1 MDGLKDAHRE
11 AITKVIAANDRVERA
26 VLFGSRATGTNTVSS
41 DVDIALFGKR
51 LTLTDQA
58 CLDVALDEI
67 PMAQSVDLLLYDS
80 IQNRILREHIRQQ
93 GIEWYRRQRQIAERQ
108 PEVQTGNVVEWS
120 ERVLGELTDNFD
132 SVRVPVKQADRVSG
146 PYPYYG
152 ASGIVDHVDDYLLD
166 GKYLLIAEDGENLR
180 TRSTPIAFLAAGKF
194 WVNNHAH
201 VVRGNQKADT
211 RFLMYALS
219 KLDISGYLTGSTMPK
234 LTQDSLNRICLWT
247 PGLSE
252 QRTIAHILGTLD
264 DKMELSRRMNSTL
277 DAMAW
282 ALYKSWFVD
291 FDPVRAKMESRD
303 TGLPKEI
310 ANLFPDRLVDSELGE
325 VPESWAVGVLDDA
338 VELLNGGTPRT
349 SVAHYWNG
357 DISWYTAK
365 DAPAPHDV
373 FVVETER
380 TVTQAGVDNSATTVL
395 PPRTTVISARGTV
408 GRLACLGRSMAMN
421 QTCYGIRGAGGYLTL
436 YILACQKG
444 RGRFTDPYAWHYFR
458 YDYPPDVC
466 SCRCCL
472 AVSEHRECVRICGDA
487 DHGAHFK
494 QLTPK
499 PSDCGSPG
507 RAASEAGLR
516 RSAGEWAWAGECTRR
531 KPGIGRNKR
540 NLTEQ

>member
-264 DKMELSRRMNSTL
+264 DKMELNRRMNATL
-277 DAMAW
+277 EAMAR
-282 ALYKSWFVD
+282 ALFRSWFVD
-291 FDPVRAKMESRD
+291 FDPVRAKMEGRD
-303 TGLPKEI
+303 SGLPKEI
-310 ANLFPDRLVDSELGE
+310 ADLFPDKLVASVLGE
-325 VPESWAVGVLDDA
+325 VPEGWQVKPLD
-338 VELLNGGTPRT
+338 
-349 SVAHYWNG
+349 SVAHFQNG
-357 DISWYTAK
+357 LALQK
-365 DAPAPHDV
+365 FRPLGNEARLP
-373 FVVETER
+373 VVKIAQLRSGE
-380 TVTQAGVDNSATTVL
+380 ANS
-395 PPRTTVISARGTV
+395 
-408 GRLACLGRSMAMN
+408 
-421 QTCYGIRGAGGYLTL
+421 
-436 YILACQKG
+436 
-444 RGRFTDPYAWHYFR
+444 
-458 YDYPPDVC
+458 
-466 SCRCCL
+466 
-472 AVSEHRECVRICGDA
+472 
-487 DHGAHFK
+487 
-494 QLTPK
+494 
-499 PSDCGSPG
+499 
-507 RAASEAGLR
+507 
-516 RSAGEWAWAGECTRR
+516 GEWASATIKPECIVDDGDVVFAWSGSLLVRMWCGGPAALNQHLFKVTSARYPKWYYLHSIMSHFPEFQRIAADKATTMGHIRRHHLTDALCVVPPDHVIAQVSGVLGGLLEREIVNEIATRTLATLRDALLPKLVSGELRVN
-531 KPGIGRNKR
+531 GGRPVGVR
-540 NLTEQ
+540 GERPASNLTE